1 MWRILKYSSQE
12 SLVTGI
18 YIYKLNSYMYA
29 HTLELTRAFIIVV
42 VFFVVFV
49 FVFFFV
55 FFVFR

>member
-1 MWRILKYSSQE
+1 
-12 SLVTGI
+12 
-18 YIYKLNSYMYA
+18 MYA